1 MRPVPQ
7 ATPARA
13 AGTLARPADYVRPYF
28 PRRPYRL
35 GRSVPDLR
43 DFLSRFPPAGA
54 PGAARAG
61 VPADRRRELEAEVG
75 PVLALLA
82 GTQAECERIIARAR
96 QDAGQLAAEAA
107 AEAAAIAADAGRR
120 AAAARE
126 DAARRVMAAARD
138 EAATAMRDAEHQ
150 AAATRE
156 LAARR
161 MPALADRAV
170 EAIRRLEEDDR

>member
-1 MRPVPQ
+1 VRPVPGN
-7 ATPARA
+7 PGPDVR
-13 AGTLARPADYVRPYF
+13 GPWPRPADYVRPYL

-35 GRSVPDLR
+35 IRSVPDLR
-43 DFLSRFPPAGA
+43 DFLSRFRPAGA
-54 PGAARAG
+54 PGAALAG

-107 AEAAAIAADAGRR
+107 AEAAAISADAGRR

-138 EAATAMRDAEHQ
+138 GAATAIREAEHQ
-150 AAATRE
+150 AGATRE

-161 MPALADRAV
+161 MPAMADRAV
-170 EAIRRLEEDDR
+170 DAIRRLEADER

>member
-1 MRPVPQ
+1 M
-7 ATPARA
+7 
-13 AGTLARPADYVRPYF
+13 
-28 PRRPYRL
+28 
-35 GRSVPDLR
+35 PDLR
-43 DFLSRFPPAGA
+43 DFLSRFRPAGA

-61 VPADRRRELEAEVG
+61 VPADRRRELEAEVA

-82 GTQAECERIIARAR
+82 GTQAEGERIIAQAR
-96 QDAGQLAAEAA
+96 QDAGQLAGEAA

-126 DAARRVMAAARD
+126 NAARQIEAAARD
-138 EAATAMRDAEHQ
+138 EAATARRDAEHQ

-161 MPALADRAV
+161 MPAMADRAV
-170 EAIRRLEEDDR
+170 DAIRQLKADER

>member
-1 MRPVPQ
+1 MRPVPGN
-7 ATPARA
+7 PGPDVR
-13 AGTLARPADYVRPYF
+13 GPWPRPADYVRPYLS
-28 PRRPYRL
+28 RRPYRL
-35 GRSVPDLR
+35 SRKVP
-43 DFLSRFPPAGA
+43 DFLSRFRPAGA
-54 PGAARAG
+54 PGAALAG

-107 AEAAAIAADAGRR
+107 AEAAAISADAGRR

-138 EAATAMRDAEHQ
+138 GAATAIREAEHQ
-150 AAATRE
+150 AGATRE

-161 MPALADRAV
+161 MPAMADRAV
-170 EAIRRLEEDDR
+170 DAIRRLEADER